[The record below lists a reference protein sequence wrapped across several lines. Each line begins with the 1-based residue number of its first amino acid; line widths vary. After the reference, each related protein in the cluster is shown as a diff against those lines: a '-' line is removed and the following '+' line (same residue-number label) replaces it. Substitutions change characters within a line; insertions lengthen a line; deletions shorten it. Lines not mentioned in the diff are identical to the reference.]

1 MTAKPGL
8 LRSMVL
14 VAAVAQLLSGCSK
27 QQGTAGAPGASNS
40 WTVPHVL
47 TWSDA
52 GDINTLNPH
61 LGQYAAIGLMSSLTM
76 AWLIKWDE
84 HNNPYPEL
92 ATEVPSQ
99 TNGGV
104 SKDGLTITFHLRKGV
119 KWSDGAPFNADDVV
133 FTTRVVLNPANN
145 EVGRSGWDQIAKN
158 DEPDKYTVVYHMRK
172 PYAPFVES
180 FFASSGS
187 NPCILPKHILGKYSN
202 INNVPYNSLPVGIGP
217 FKYQRWDRATQVV
230 MVANPLYFRGMPKL
244 KRIVYKIVPDRNT
257 VLSQLQAH
265 ELDMWY
271 LVSGNYLQRVSE
283 IAGYNES
290 KRPSYYFNHMDFNLD
305 RPAMRDPI
313 VRQALRLALNRPEL
327 IAKIGHNVGTLSD
340 VTTPLSAPYTVRSIP
355 PTKFDIGAANALLD
369 KDGWRL
375 GSSGVRS
382 KNGVNLS
389 LELATSAGSPDVDEE
404 IELIRSW
411 YKQIGVALAVR
422 HYQAPQMFAPAQNGG
437 IIYSD
442 KWDIVFFAW
451 LNDAVGD
458 YSQIYGCKSF
468 PPRGQNNLR
477 WCNKRAQ
484 AAMDALY
491 GHFDQ
496 AQRNKDVLTV
506 QQEFVK
512 DVPSVVTSLSEDII
526 AYNKDL
532 KNFHPNNI
540 TPFDNMMD
548 VDI

>member
-1 MTAKPGL
+1 MGTL
-8 LRSMVL
+8 SLRRI
-14 VAAVAQLLSGCSK
+14 AAVCIAGIVLCSCSK
-27 QQGTAGAPGASNS
+27 SQPGASAGGGRVNS

-92 ATEVPSQ
+92 ATEVPTQ
-99 TNGGV
+99 ANGGV
-104 SKDGLTITFHLRKGV
+104 SKDGLIITFHLRKGV

-133 FTTRVVLNPANN
+133 FSTNVVNNPANN
-145 EVGRSGWDQIAKN
+145 EIGRIGWDQIAKV

-172 PYAPFVES
+172 PYSPFVET
-180 FFASSGS
+180 FFTSAGA
-187 NPCILPKHILGKYSN
+187 NPCVLPKHLLAKYPN

-217 FKYQRWDRATQVV
+217 FKYERWERATEVV
-230 MVANPLYFRGMPKL
+230 MVPNPLYFRGLPRL
-244 KRIVYKIVPDRNT
+244 KKIVYKIVPDRNT

-271 LVSGNYLQRVSE
+271 IFPGNYLTRVQSVS
-283 IAGYNES
+283 AYDVS
-290 KRPSYYFNHMDFNLD
+290 RKPSYYFNHMDFNIQ
-305 RPAMRDPI
+305 RPAMKDPA
-313 VRQALRLALNRPEL
+313 VRQALRLALNRAEI

-340 VTTPLSAPYTVRSIP
+340 VTTPLAAPYAVTSIP
-355 PTKFDIGAANALLD
+355 PTKFDIAAANALLD
-369 KDGWRL
+369 KAGWMR
-375 GSSGVRS
+375 GPGGVRA
-382 KNGVNLS
+382 KGGVSLA
-389 LELATSAGSPDVDEE
+389 LELATSAGSADVDEQ
-404 IELIRSW
+404 IELIRTW
-411 YKQIGVALAVR
+411 YQQIGVALNVR
-422 HYQAPQMFAPAQNGG
+422 HYQAPQMFAPLQNGG
-437 IIYSD
+437 IIYGN

-451 LNDAVGD
+451 LNDAIGD
-458 YSQIYGCKSF
+458 YSPLYSCKSL
-468 PPRGQNNLR
+468 PPKGQNNIR
-477 WCNKRAQ
+477 WCNLRAQ

-491 GHFDQ
+491 AHFDQ
-496 AQRNKDVLTV
+496 AQRNKDVLVV
-506 QQEFVK
+506 QQELVK
-512 DVPSVVTSLSEDII
+512 DVPTIVTSLREDLI